1 MSNADRPTSAQR
13 PIRIVLADDEALL
26 RKALSSLLPLEGDI
40 TVVAEAEDGAAAVEA
55 VIRHEPDLLVIDLE
69 MPGTD
74 GLDALAELQHRRPEQ
89 TVLMLT
95 RHARPGVLRRALKLG
110 VRGFISKAAEPAHI
124 AEVISALNQGRRW
137 IDPDVSALAVVDDC
151 PLTDREIDVLRET
164 SQGYSVADISGRIHL
179 AEGTVRNYLSAA
191 MQKTQSKS
199 RHDAARYARERDWL

>member
-1 MSNADRPTSAQR
+1 MTG
-13 PIRIVLADDEALL
+13 IVLADDEALL
-26 RKALSSLLPLEGDI
+26 RKALSAPLPLEGDI
-40 TVVAEAEDGAAAVEA
+40 TVLAEAEDGAAAVAA
-55 VIRHEPDLLVIDLE
+55 VLEHQPDVLVIDLE

-74 GLDALAELQHRRPEQ
+74 GLEALAELQRRRPEQ

-110 VRGFISKAAEPAHI
+110 VRGFVSKSAEPSHI
-124 AEVISALNQGRRW
+124 AEVIEALSQGRRW

-164 SQGYSVADISGRIHL
+164 SEGYSVAHIASRVHL

-191 MQKTQSKS
+191 MQKTQTRT